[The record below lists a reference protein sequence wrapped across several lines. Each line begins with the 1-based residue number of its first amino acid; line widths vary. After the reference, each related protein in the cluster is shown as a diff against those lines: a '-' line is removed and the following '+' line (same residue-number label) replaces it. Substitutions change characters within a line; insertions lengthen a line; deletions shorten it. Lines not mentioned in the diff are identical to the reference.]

1 MTADASGV
9 IIDTSKGQKDTEVVL
24 QEQATKKDEGEVV
37 KSHNAGAVDRAK
49 TALLMR
55 QKME

>member
-9 IIDTSKGQKDTEVVL
+9 IVDTSFGKRDTEQVL
-24 QEQATKKDEGEVV
+24 MQEHAP
-37 KSHNAGAVDRAK
+37 SADRAK

-55 QKME
+55 